1 MTLRHRGKRPRRGPA
16 PLWPGRKPATS
27 SGRPILTLPRMAPTR
42 MIYALGQAVTDWLAV
57 GLPGRAA
64 KTIEANWDSLKPVL
78 ARIGRSRCK
87 T

>member
-1 MTLRHRGKRPRRGPA
+1 
-16 PLWPGRKPATS
+16 
-27 SGRPILTLPRMAPTR
+27 MAPTR